1 MTQPLAL
8 LEKYW
13 GHTSF
18 RPLQEDII
26 QAVMQQKDTLAL
38 LPTGGGKSVCFQ
50 IPALAMEGI
59 CIVISPL
66 VALIQDQVANL
77 KANGIKAIAL
87 TGGLKS
93 EELSNLLDN
102 CMYGDY
108 KFLYLSP
115 ERLQQEI
122 IQERIKQ
129 MPVNLIAVDEAH
141 CISQWGNDFRPAYKN
156 INTLRELLPTIPC
169 IALTATATPAVVKDI
184 EASLHLKAVQK
195 FQQSFARENL
205 AYTVLE
211 TEHKISTIEKTV
223 RKYPQSC
230 IVYTRNRKS
239 TVTIHE
245 ALSRKGFTS
254 VFYHGGLSSEEK
266 KNNLQLWLQGKVQ
279 TIVATNA
286 FGMGIDKPDV
296 KNVIHVQLPDS
307 LENYYQE
314 AGRAGRNGEAANAI
328 ILTDQNDVNVLQQQF
343 IHNIPSVDFL
353 KVVFRKLCNF
363 FQIAY
368 GEGYD
373 TKHALAFYEF
383 CKAYQFPT
391 QKTYAA
397 LQLLDRHSVLQLSQ
411 HFHRK
416 TSLQF
421 IVDQYNLMNYL
432 DNNPN
437 VSLIS
442 QAILRTYGGAFEQKI
457 NINIHFL
464 AQKLGLPKEKITVT
478 LQQLAKDEIIVLE
491 ELKTDAE
498 VTFLVAREDDKTIHP
513 IAKEVR
519 QQNELKK
526 KRVHAVIDYIK
537 NNDTCR
543 HIQLLSYFGETVA
556 TPCGICS
563 VCKMKK
569 VAKPDPALQL
579 LVREAILKLLKEKP
593 MTSTEICAKLAYRES
608 LILTIIQ
615 LLLEADTI
623 QLTETNTYTYT
634 T

>member
-1 MTQPLAL
+1 MTKPLAL

-18 RPLQEDII
+18 RPLQEEII
-26 QAVMQQKDTLAL
+26 NAVIQQNDTLAL

-50 IPALAMEGI
+50 IPALAMDGI

-77 KANGIKAIAL
+77 KINGIKAIAL
-87 TGGLKS
+87 TGGMKAS
-93 EELSNLLDN
+93 EISDLLDN
-102 CMYGDY
+102 CVYGDY
-108 KFLYLSP
+108 KFLYISP

-156 INTLRELLPTIPC
+156 INTLRQLLPNIPC
-169 IALTATATPAVVKDI
+169 IALTATATPTVIDDI
-184 EASLHLKAVQK
+184 ETSLHLKNTAK

-211 TEHKISTIEKTV
+211 TENKILTIEKTL

-239 TVTIHE
+239 TITIHE
-245 ALSRKGFTS
+245 SLSRKGFTS
-254 VFYHGGLSSEEK
+254 VYFHGGLSSEEK
-266 KNNLQLWLQGKVQ
+266 KSNLQKWLSGKVQ

-314 AGRAGRNGEAANAI
+314 AGRAGRNGEYANAI
-328 ILTDQNDVNVLQQQF
+328 ILTDANDIDTLQRQF
-343 IHNIPSVDFL
+343 IHNLPSVDFL
-353 KVVFRKLCNF
+353 KLVFRKMCSF

-391 QKTYAA
+391 QKTYTA
-397 LQLLDRHSVLQLSQ
+397 LQLLDRHSVIQLSQ
-411 HFHRK
+411 NFHRK
-416 TSLQF
+416 TSLRF
-421 IVDQYNLMNYL
+421 NVDQFNLMQYL
-432 DNNPN
+432 DKNAN
-437 VSLIS
+437 VSLIAL
-442 QAILRTYGGAFEQKI
+442 AILRTYGGAFEQKI
-457 NINIHFL
+457 NINTHFL
-464 AQKLGLPKEKITVT
+464 AQKLGIPKNKITET
-478 LQQLAKDEIIVLE
+478 IQQLAKDEIIL
-491 ELKTDAE
+491 LDKLQTDAE

-526 KRVHAVIDYIK
+526 KRVQAVINFIK
-537 NNDTCR
+537 DTGTCKN
-543 HIQLLSYFGETVA
+543 IQLLSYFGETTKKA
-556 TPCGICS
+556 CGICS
-563 VCKMKK
+563 VCKTKK
-569 VAKPDPALQL
+569 ASTPTNELQL
-579 LVREAILKLLKEKP
+579 LVRDEILKVLKQQP
-593 MTSTEICAKLAYRES
+593 MTSTEICAVIPYREN
-608 LILTIIQ
+608 LILEIIQ
-615 LLLEADTI
+615 LLLEAETI
-623 QLTETNTYTYT
+623 TLSETNTYTI
-634 T
+634 

>member
-18 RPLQEDII
+18 RPLQEEII
-26 QAVMQQKDTLAL
+26 NAVIQQKDTFAL

-50 IPALAMEGI
+50 IPALMLDGI

-87 TGGLKS
+87 TGGLKP
-93 EELSNLLDN
+93 EEISNLLDN
-102 CMYGDY
+102 CVYGDY

-129 MPVNLIAVDEAH
+129 MNVNLIAVDEAH

-156 INTLRELLPTIPC
+156 INTLRELLPKVPC
-169 IALTATATPAVVKDI
+169 IALTATATPTVIDDI
-184 EASLHLKAVQK
+184 EVSLHLKEVAK
-195 FQQSFARENL
+195 FQQSFTRENL

-211 TEHKISTIEKTV
+211 TENKILTIEKTL

-239 TVTIHE
+239 TVSIHE

-254 VFYHGGLSSEEK
+254 VFFHGGLSSEEK
-266 KNNLQLWLQGKVQ
+266 KKHLQLWLQGKVQ

-314 AGRAGRNGEAANAI
+314 AGRAGRNGEYANAI
-328 ILTDQNDVNVLQQQF
+328 ILTDANDIPTLQKQF
-343 IHNIPSVDFL
+343 IHNLPSVDFL
-353 KVVFRKLCNF
+353 KLVFRKLCSF

-391 QKTYAA
+391 QKTFAA
-397 LQLLDRHSVLQLSQ
+397 LQLLDRHSVIQLSQ
-411 HFHRK
+411 NFHRK
-416 TSLQF
+416 TSLKF

-432 DNNPN
+432 ETNTNI
-437 VSLIS
+437 SLIT

-457 NINIHFL
+457 NINTHFL
-464 AQKLGLPKEKITVT
+464 AQKLGIPKDKITAT
-478 LQQLAKDEIIVLE
+478 IQQLAKDEIIILDE
-491 ELKTDAE
+491 IQTDAE
-498 VTFLVAREDDKTIHP
+498 VTFLVAREDNKTIYP

-526 KRVHAVIDYIK
+526 QRVQSVINYVK
-537 NNDTCR
+537 NTETCKN
-543 HIQLLSYFGETVA
+543 IQLLSYFGETPKA
-556 TPCGICS
+556 PCGICS
-563 VCKMKK
+563 VCRAQKAATPNKE
-569 VAKPDPALQL
+569 LQL
-579 LVREAILKLLKEKP
+579 LVRDDILKILKEKQL
-593 MTSTEICAKLAYRES
+593 TSTEICAVLPYREN
-608 LILTIIQ
+608 LILEIIQ
-615 LLLEADTI
+615 LLLEAEQIT
-623 QLTETNTYTYT
+623 LTEKNTYTL
-634 T
+634 

>member
-1 MTQPLAL
+1 MTKPLAL

-18 RPLQEDII
+18 RPLQEEII
-26 QAVMQQKDTLAL
+26 QAVVQQKDTLAL
-38 LPTGGGKSVCFQ
+38 LPTGGGKSICFQ
-50 IPALAMEGI
+50 IPALMADGI

-77 KANGIKAIAL
+77 KVNGIKAIAL
-87 TGGLKS
+87 TGGLRN
-93 EELSNLLDN
+93 EEISALLDN
-102 CMYGDY
+102 CVYGDY

-115 ERLQQEI
+115 ERLQQEM

-156 INTLRELLPTIPC
+156 INTLREILPNVPC
-169 IALTATATPAVVKDI
+169 IALTATATPTVVKDI
-184 EASLHLKAVQK
+184 EESLHLKDVQT
-195 FQQSFARENL
+195 FQQSFTRENL

-211 TEHKISTIEKTV
+211 TENKLLTIEKTL

-239 TVTIHE
+239 TVSIHE
-245 ALSRKGFTS
+245 SLTRKGFTS
-254 VFYHGGLSSEEK
+254 VFFHGGLSSEEK
-266 KNNLQLWLQGKVQ
+266 KNNLQKWLNGKVQ
-279 TIVATNA
+279 TIVGTNA

-314 AGRAGRNGEAANAI
+314 AGRAGRNGEYANAI
-328 ILTDQNDVNVLQQQF
+328 ILTDVNDIEILKKQF
-343 IHNIPSVDFL
+343 IHNLPSVDFL
-353 KVVFRKLCNF
+353 KLVFRKLCSF

-391 QKTYAA
+391 QKTYTA
-397 LQLLDRHSVLQLSQ
+397 LQLLDRHSVIQLSQ
-411 HFHRK
+411 NFRQK
-416 TSLQF
+416 TTLKF
-421 IVDQYNLMNYL
+421 VVDQFNLLNYL
-432 DNNPN
+432 DNHPHL
-437 VSLIS
+437 SLIT
-442 QAILRTYGGAFEQKI
+442 QAILRTYGGVFEQKI
-457 NINIHFL
+457 NINITFL
-464 AQKLGLPKEKITVT
+464 SQKLGLPKDKITET
-478 LQQLAKDEIIVLE
+478 IQQLAKDEIILLE
-491 ELKTDAE
+491 EIQTDAE

-526 KRVHAVIDYIK
+526 KRVEAVLNYVK
-537 NNDTCR
+537 NTETCKN
-543 HIQLLSYFGETVA
+543 IQLLSYFGEDSK

-563 VCKMKK
+563 VCKAQKTK
-569 VAKPDPALQL
+569 TPDTELQL
-579 LVREAILKLLKEKP
+579 LIRDDILKVLQTKP
-593 MTSTEICAKLAYRES
+593 MTSTEICALLPYREN

-615 LLLEADTI
+615 LLLEAEKI
-623 QLTETNTYTYT
+623 RLTETNTYTI
-634 T
+634 

>member
-1 MTQPLAL
+1 MTQPLAF

-18 RPLQEDII
+18 RPLQEEII
-26 QAVMQQKDTLAL
+26 NAVIQQKDALAL

-50 IPALAMEGI
+50 IPALMMDGI

-87 TGGLKS
+87 TGGLKP
-93 EELSNLLDN
+93 EEISNLLDN
-102 CMYGDY
+102 CVYGDY

-115 ERLQQEI
+115 ERLQQEM
-122 IQERIKQ
+122 IQERMKQ

-156 INTLRELLPTIPC
+156 INTLRELLPKVPC
-169 IALTATATPAVVKDI
+169 IALTATATPTVVTDI
-184 EASLHLKAVQK
+184 EESLHLKNVQK
-195 FQQSFARENL
+195 FQQSFTRENL

-211 TEHKISTIEKTV
+211 TEHKITTIEKTL

-239 TVTIHE
+239 TVSICE

-254 VFYHGGLSSEEK
+254 VFFHGGLSSEEK
-266 KNNLQLWLQGKVQ
+266 KQHLQLWLSGKVQ

-314 AGRAGRNGEAANAI
+314 AGRAGRNGEYANAI
-328 ILTDQNDVNVLQQQF
+328 ILTDANDIDTLQRQF
-343 IHNIPSVDFL
+343 IHNLPSVDFL
-353 KVVFRKLCNF
+353 KVVFRKLCSF

-373 TKHALAFYEF
+373 TKHALAFYDF
-383 CKAYQFPT
+383 CKTYQFPT

-397 LQLLDRHSVLQLSQ
+397 LQLLDRHSVIQLSQ
-411 HFHRK
+411 NFHRK

-421 IVDQYNLMNYL
+421 NVDHYNLMEYL
-432 DNNPN
+432 DKNPN
-437 VSLIS
+437 ISLIT

-457 NINIHFL
+457 NINTHFL
-464 AQKLGLPKEKITVT
+464 AQKLGLPKGKVTET
-478 LQQLAKDEIIVLE
+478 LQQLATDEIIVLD
-491 ELKTDAE
+491 ELQTDAE
-498 VTFLVAREDDKTIHP
+498 ITFLVGREDDKTIHP

-526 KRVHAVIDYIK
+526 KRVEAVIKYVK
-537 NNDTCR
+537 NTDTCKQL
-543 HIQLLSYFGETVA
+543 QLLSYFEETA
-556 TPCGICS
+556 TTPCGICS
-563 VCKMKK
+563 VCRAKK
-569 VAKPDPALQL
+569 ASNPDKTLQF
-579 LVREAILKLLKEKP
+579 LVRDEILKVLKDTP
-593 MTSTEICAKLAYRES
+593 MTSAEICSVLPYREA
-608 LILTIIQ
+608 LILEIIQ
-615 LLLEADTI
+615 LLLEAEQIT
-623 QLTETNTYTYT
+623 LTETNTYTL
-634 T
+634 

>member
-1 MTQPLAL
+1 MTKPLAL

-26 QAVMQQKDTLAL
+26 NAVIQQKDTLAL

-50 IPALAMEGI
+50 IPALAMDGI
-59 CIVISPL
+59 CIVVSPL

-87 TGGLKS
+87 TGGLKAT
-93 EELSNLLDN
+93 EINDLLDN
-102 CMYGDY
+102 CVYGDY
-108 KFLYLSP
+108 KFLYVSP

-122 IQERIKQ
+122 IQARIKQ
-129 MPVNLIAVDEAH
+129 MNVNLIAVDEAH

-156 INTLRELLPTIPC
+156 INTLRELLPDIAC
-169 IALTATATPAVVKDI
+169 IALTATATPTVVKDI
-184 EASLHLKAVQK
+184 EASLHLKDVAK
-195 FQQSFARENL
+195 FQQSFTRENL
-205 AYTVLE
+205 AYTVLD
-211 TEHKISTIEKTV
+211 TENKILTIEKTL

-230 IVYTRNRKS
+230 IVYVRNRKS
-239 TVTIHE
+239 TVSIHE
-245 ALSRKGFTS
+245 SLSRKGFTS
-254 VFYHGGLSSEEK
+254 VFFHGGLSSEDKK
-266 KNNLQLWLQGKVQ
+266 KNLQKWSNGKVQ

-314 AGRAGRNGEAANAI
+314 AGRAGRNGEYANAI
-328 ILTDQNDVNVLQQQF
+328 ILTDANDIDILQKQF

-353 KVVFRKLCNF
+353 KIVFRKLCSF

-383 CKAYQFPT
+383 CKTYKFPT

-397 LQLLDRHSVLQLSQ
+397 LQLLDRHSVIQLSQ

-416 TSLQF
+416 TSLKF
-421 IVDQYNLMNYL
+421 SVDQFNLMKYL
-432 DNNPN
+432 DNNSN
-437 VSLIS
+437 VSLIT

-457 NINIHFL
+457 NINTHFL
-464 AQKLGLPKEKITVT
+464 SQKLGLPKHKITET
-478 LQQLAKDEIIVLE
+478 IQQLAKDEIITLDE
-491 ELKTDAE
+491 MQTDAE
-498 VTFLVAREDDKTIHP
+498 VTLLVAREDDKTIHP

-526 KRVHAVIDYIK
+526 KRVQAVINYIK
-537 NNDTCR
+537 DSETCKN
-543 HIQLLSYFGETVA
+543 IQLLSYFGEDTK

-563 VCKMKK
+563 VCRTQK
-569 VAKPDPALQL
+569 AATPDTEMHL
-579 LVREAILKLLKEKP
+579 LIRDDILKVLKEKP
-593 MTSTEICAKLAYRES
+593 MTSTEICTVLPYREN
-608 LILTIIQ
+608 LILAIIQ
-615 LLLEADTI
+615 LLLEAEKI
-623 QLTETNTYTYT
+623 KLTETNTYTI
-634 T
+634 

>member
-26 QAVMQQKDTLAL
+26 NAVIQQKDTLAL

-50 IPALAMEGI
+50 IPALAMDGI

-87 TGGLKS
+87 TGGLKQ
-93 EELSNLLDN
+93 EEIGNLLDN
-102 CMYGDY
+102 CVFGDY

-129 MPVNLIAVDEAH
+129 MNVNLIAVDEAH

-156 INTLRELLPTIPC
+156 INSLREILPKVPC
-169 IALTATATPAVVKDI
+169 IALTATATPVVVKDI
-184 EASLHLKAVQK
+184 EESLRLINVQK
-195 FQQSFARENL
+195 FQQSFTRENL

-211 TEHKISTIEKTV
+211 TEHKITTIEKTL

-239 TVTIHE
+239 TVSIHE
-245 ALSRKGFTS
+245 ALSQKGFTS
-254 VFYHGGLSSEEK
+254 VFFHGGLSSEVK
-266 KNNLQLWLQGKVQ
+266 KKNLQLWLNGKVQ

-314 AGRAGRNGEAANAI
+314 AGRAGRNGEYANAI
-328 ILTDQNDVNVLQQQF
+328 ILIDKNDIDTLQKQF
-343 IHNIPSVDFL
+343 IHNLPSVDFL
-353 KVVFRKLCNF
+353 KIVFRKLCSF

-373 TKHALAFYEF
+373 TKHALPFYDF

-391 QKTYAA
+391 QKTYTA
-397 LQLLDRHSVLQLSQ
+397 LQLLDRHSIIQLSQ

-416 TSLQF
+416 TSLKF
-421 IVDQYNLMNYL
+421 IVDQFNLMNYL
-432 DNNPN
+432 DKHSN
-437 VSLIS
+437 VRLIT

-457 NINIHFL
+457 NINTHFL
-464 AQKLGLPKEKITVT
+464 AQKLGLPQQKITET
-478 LQQLAKDEIIVLE
+478 IQQLAKDEIILLDE
-491 ELKTDAE
+491 IQTDAE

-526 KRVHAVIDYIK
+526 QRVNAVITYCKDSETCK
-537 NNDTCR
+537 NR
-543 HIQLLSYFGETVA
+543 QLLSYFGEHTKEA
-556 TPCGICS
+556 CGICS
-563 VCKMKK
+563 VCKTKK
-569 VAKPDPALQL
+569 DATPDTALQF
-579 LVREAILKLLKEKP
+579 LVRDDILKILQEKP
-593 MTSTEICAKLAYRES
+593 MTSTEICMVLPYREN
-608 LILTIIQ
+608 LILAVIQ
-615 LLLEADTI
+615 LLLEAEQIT
-623 QLTETNTYTYT
+623 LTEKNTYTI
-634 T
+634 

>member
-1 MTQPLAL
+1 MTKPLAL

-26 QAVMQQKDTLAL
+26 NAVIQQKDTLAL

-59 CIVISPL
+59 CIVVSPL

-77 KANGIKAIAL
+77 KANEIKAIAL
-87 TGGLKS
+87 TGGLKATEIS
-93 EELSNLLDN
+93 DLLDN
-102 CMYGDY
+102 CVYGDY
-108 KFLYLSP
+108 KFLYVSP

-122 IQERIKQ
+122 IQQRIKQ
-129 MPVNLIAVDEAH
+129 MNVNLIAVDEAH

-156 INTLRELLPTIPC
+156 INTLRELLPNVPC
-169 IALTATATPAVVKDI
+169 IALTATATPTVVKDI
-184 EASLHLKAVQK
+184 EASLHLKDVQK
-195 FQQSFARENL
+195 FQQSFTRKNL

-211 TEHKISTIEKTV
+211 TENKIITIEKTL

-239 TVTIHE
+239 TVSIHE
-245 ALSRKGFTS
+245 SLSREGFTS
-254 VFYHGGLSSEEK
+254 VFFHGGLSSEEK
-266 KNNLQLWLQGKVQ
+266 KDNLQKWLNGKVQ

-314 AGRAGRNGEAANAI
+314 AGRAGRNGEYANAI
-328 ILTDQNDVNVLQQQF
+328 ILTDANDIDSLQKQF
-343 IHNIPSVDFL
+343 IHNLPSVDFL
-353 KVVFRKLCNF
+353 KIVFRKLCSF
-363 FQIAY
+363 FQVAY

-383 CKAYQFPT
+383 CKTYQFPT
-391 QKTYAA
+391 QKTYTA
-397 LQLLDRHSVLQLSQ
+397 LQLLDRHSIIQLSQ

-421 IVDQYNLMNYL
+421 IVDQFNLMKYL
-432 DNNPN
+432 DTNSN
-437 VSLIS
+437 VSLIT

-457 NINIHFL
+457 QINTHFL
-464 AQKLGLPKEKITVT
+464 AQKLGLPKYKIAETI
-478 LQQLAKDEIIVLE
+478 QQLAKDEIITLDE
-491 ELKTDAE
+491 IQTDAE

-526 KRVHAVIDYIK
+526 KRVAAVIKYIK
-537 NNDTCR
+537 DTETCKN
-543 HIQLLSYFGETVA
+543 IQLLAYFGEATK

-563 VCKMKK
+563 VCRTQKAVTPNTEM
-569 VAKPDPALQL
+569 QL
-579 LVREAILKLLKEKP
+579 LIRDDILKVLKEKP
-593 MTSTEICAKLAYRES
+593 MTSTEICAILPYRENA
-608 LILTIIQ
+608 LLAIIQ
-615 LLLEADTI
+615 LLLEAEKI
-623 QLTETNTYTYT
+623 KLTETNTYTI
-634 T
+634 